1 MGRFMLNL
9 GLYSR
14 VVGCCCFFFCFVFL
28 FVFFVVF
35 FCCCCF
41 VVVFLFC
48 FVLFFC
54 CCYFIC
60 VVVVVVFSPFSITM
74 LILWFILIVNVRFK
88 FLNFDLLLN
97 FFYDILVTICW
108 ERAVPLAFHLC
119 CFYFSAVLNLGVPF
133 PFGVKGRMWNSISL
147 HLYLL
152 VITSLGEERAG
163 LFASRAFV

>member
-14 VVGCCCFFFCFVFL
+14 VVVFFL
-28 FVFFVVF
+28 FVFCCCF
-35 FCCCCF
+35 FCCCCC
-41 VVVFLFC
+41 FLLLLFFC
-48 FVLFFC
+48 AFFFFFFFC
-54 CCYFIC
+54 CCFIC
-60 VVVVVVFSPFSITM
+60 VVVVVVVVFSPFSITM

-88 FLNFDLLLN
+88 FLNFDLLIN

-133 PFGVKGRMWNSISL
+133 PFGV
-147 HLYLL
+147 
-152 VITSLGEERAG
+152 
-163 LFASRAFV
+163 